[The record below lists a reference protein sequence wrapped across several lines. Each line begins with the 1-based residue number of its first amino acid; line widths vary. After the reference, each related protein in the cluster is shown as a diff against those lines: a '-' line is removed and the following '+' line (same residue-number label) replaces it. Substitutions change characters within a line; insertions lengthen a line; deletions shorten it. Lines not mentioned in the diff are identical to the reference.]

1 MDSLGTEIGQ
11 KMRSAV
17 KAKLIELGTG
27 SASGY
32 IDDELPD
39 YVMIMVA
46 NKRSRQQ
53 MVDDLSL
60 FLGAQTEVFVNWL
73 HQVLQK
79 LQEVTLPA
87 SVAAKTMKD
96 SSKKKSSSSSEKPRK
111 DKKGKR
117 RETSNERAER
127 ALSDDAGD
135 KTPPRPSTA
144 TAPLAGGSI
153 TEVFANQYIEK
164 AKKTLEVDASDAPPV
179 KKATVTP
186 SVASITDIATATVL
200 QKHQKELRE
209 LEEIQQRIN
218 AAKQHLKSLG
228 TEIPDDDDAD
238 FPLLKANDDD
248 LLPGGTRSKSS
259 SSSAT
264 GNSSS
269 AAIGRDNQATT
280 KQRQRITMEAP
291 EQPSKG
297 AATSRSTT
305 PPPAAPSTPKE
316 PNTPSTASP
325 TAAAKRPVH
334 ERLGD
339 KGTVPGT
346 TGTQE
351 PASNS
356 APKKQATESTTNS
369 GRSPTKNTII
379 SLSAHRREEREIY
392 VPLFRRK
399 EPPGSG
405 VEPSKPR
412 TNRPPDSHSHSVR
425 GRSRERTGRVKTPPP
440 PANVPSTAARRLSR
454 ERRLG
459 PAPPRSIVDVPGGG
473 GRDHRPSSR
482 DRRSRS
488 PVRASERRERS
499 KNGCEPAPVSTV
511 RSRIGSRVIVL
522 PPKPDYN
529 EDVVEVPVASVIKVQ
544 PRPTIPKAKQP
555 SKNLLLK
562 AMAEAQRSTVAQVRK
577 RIDNT
582 GALGGEVGKG
592 QSTPFAPR
600 IVENK
605 PKLLIEIPGGVSGHS
620 EVEVEYEDDE
630 MLEDNRRPGE
640 HGEEEQE
647 EEEELLLRRR
657 QAVYRNADH
666 EEIGQHGGEEEEI
679 HEVDIANQV
688 LMEDSD
694 GDDEFRQMLEGVD
707 GCDEVR
713 APGHQQSSAHTGLEP
728 IDDDDDDDDAV
739 DDVNGDG
746 TKFVV
751 TLDGAFKGK
760 DAGEQPMEDS
770 LVAGRISPSHTPL
783 PPPVAT
789 SSGQSTKA
797 RLPVKERIG
806 LRRQP
811 SSQQQPPHRGRQSP
825 AKDSK
830 LELEE
835 TLKKRK
841 ERFSEKPVAQPPP
854 PSSGPSQKQVT
865 PANDGPIHRSAS
877 PRGQRNRSPKPKAAP
892 PPQPASS
899 SPRSTNSARD
909 RTPSLSPEPPERRD
923 RYTDYQRQRSAQS
936 RRRSAPSPSPEPARA
951 SLRPGRSTR
960 TIRAGTG
967 NSASNSSPSHLN
979 ELLLQRT
986 KELMDESVSSSPIYM
1001 SKTDYDRME
1010 PASRKRKRVSP
1021 IQFDLTD
1028 EDERQ
1033 ESDDDYRE
1041 RRSSRGRT
1049 DERQQQQQQPGRGRS
1064 RQRGDSED
1072 RERDRDRTTR
1082 ESSSRRDPRE
1092 RAESRGRVPSPGRKI
1107 KKLES
1112 SRKFDD
1118 IPPLLSAVS
1127 VSGGAVD
1134 GSKAGKGG
1142 SSSVSGAAKERCKY
1156 FPSCRQG
1163 DACEFL
1169 HPSTPC
1175 KAFPGCKF
1183 GDKCLYLHPMCK
1195 YDLTCHRLDC
1205 NFMHSKGANASGS
1218 GVSAPPLAS
1227 SVVPVQNYKTI
1238 SAKPLPPLCKYYPHC
1253 SNTQCPFYHPKMCR
1267 FGRHCVN
1274 KVECNFYH
1282 YDLPPQE
1289 LHESSSKDKF
1299 RWISPFSA

>member
-96 SSKKKSSSSSEKPRK
+96 SSKKKSSSSDKPRK

-117 RETSNERAER
+117 ARETSSERAA
-127 ALSDDAGD
+127 ALSDDGGD

-164 AKKTLEVDASDAPPV
+164 AKKTLEVDAGVAPPV
-179 KKATVTP
+179 KKAAAVAP
-186 SVASITDIATATVL
+186 VASITDIATATVL

-228 TEIPDDDDAD
+228 TEIPDDDDED
-238 FPLLKANDDD
+238 FLLLKANDDD
-248 LLPGGTRSKSS
+248 LMPEGKRSKAS

-269 AAIGRDNQATT
+269 AATHNQAAT
-280 KQRQRITMEAP
+280 KQRQRITMEP
-291 EQPSKG
+291 TEQPSKA

-305 PPPAAPSTPKE
+305 PPPAPSSTAKDQPST
-316 PNTPSTASP
+316 TPSSTTSP
-325 TAAAKRPVH
+325 TAASKRPVH
-334 ERLGD
+334 ERLGN
-339 KGTVPGT
+339 KGSVPA

-356 APKKQATESTTNS
+356 SSTKKQTTESTVNS
-369 GRSPTKNTII
+369 SRSPTKNTII

-399 EPPGSG
+399 EPSSAS

-412 TNRPPDSHSHSVR
+412 TSRPPDSHSHSHSAR
-425 GRSRERTGRVKTPPP
+425 GRSRERTARVKTPPLP
-440 PANVPSTAARRLSR
+440 PPPVTVPSVAARRLSR

-459 PAPPRSIVDVPGGG
+459 PAPPRSVVDVPGRD
-473 GRDHRPSSR
+473 RDHRPSSR

-499 KNGCEPAPVSTV
+499 KNGCEPAPSTV

-562 AMAEAQRSTVAQVRK
+562 AMAEAQRSTVANVRK

-582 GALGGEVGKG
+582 GAIGGEIGKG
-592 QSTPFAPR
+592 GIAPFAPR
-600 IVENK
+600 IIENK
-605 PKLLIEIPGGVSGHS
+605 PKLLIEIPGGASGRS

-630 MLEDNRRPGE
+630 MLEDNRRQGE
-640 HGEEEQE
+640 QL
-647 EEEELLLRRR
+647 EEEELVLRRR
-657 QAVYRNADH
+657 QIYRNVEH
-666 EEIGQHGGEEEEI
+666 EEIGEQEETEEEI

-694 GDDEFRQMLEGVD
+694 GDDEFRQMLED
-707 GCDEVR
+707 GDG
-713 APGHQQSSAHTGLEP
+713 GHEQATDHQPSTADTGLEP
-728 IDDDDDDDDAV
+728 IDDDDDNEVNNINDD
-739 DDVNGDG
+739 GDG

-760 DAGEQPMEDS
+760 DGGGETKPIDDS
-770 LVAGRISPSHTPL
+770 PGATGPVSPSHTP
-783 PPPVAT
+783 PPPPAT

-811 SSQQQPPHRGRQSP
+811 SQQQQQPPQRGRQSP
-825 AKDSK
+825 TKDNK
-830 LELEE
+830 ELEE

-841 ERFSEKPVAQPPP
+841 ERFREKPVSQPP
-854 PSSGPSQKQVT
+854 PSSASPS
-865 PANDGPIHRSAS
+865 NDGPLHRSSS
-877 PRGQRNRSPKPKAAP
+877 PRGQRRSEPKPKAAP
-892 PPQPASS
+892 PPPPAPAST
-899 SPRSTNSARD
+899 SPRSSNSTRD

-923 RYTDYQRQRSAQS
+923 RYTSDYQRQRTTQS
-936 RRRSAPSPSPEPARA
+936 RHRSPPSPSSEPVRA
-951 SLRPGRSTR
+951 SVRPSRSSR
-960 TIRAGTG
+960 NAGTG
-967 NSASNSSPSHLN
+967 GANNSSPSHLN

-1049 DERQQQQQQPGRGRS
+1049 DERQQQQQQSARGRS

-1082 ESSSRRDPRE
+1082 GSSASRRDLRE
-1092 RAESRGRVPSPGRKI
+1092 QRGESRGRLPSPGRKI

-1127 VSGGAVD
+1127 VSGGVD
-1134 GSKAGKGG
+1134 GKTGKGG
-1142 SSSVSGAAKERCKY
+1142 NSVNSSSGSKERCKY

-1195 YDLTCHRLDC
+1195 YDQTCHRLDC
-1205 NFMHSKGANASGS
+1205 NFMHTKGANASGS

>member
-96 SSKKKSSSSSEKPRK
+96 SSKKKSSSEKPRK

-117 RETSNERAER
+117 REASSERAA
-127 ALSDDAGD
+127 ALSDDVGD

-164 AKKTLEVDASDAPPV
+164 AKKTLEVDASAAPPV

-186 SVASITDIATATVL
+186 VTSITDIATATVL
-200 QKHQKELRE
+200 QKHQKELKE

-238 FPLLKANDDD
+238 FLLLKANDDD
-248 LLPGGTRSKSS
+248 LLPEGTRSKPS

-269 AAIGRDNQATT
+269 AATHNQATT
-280 KQRQRITMEAP
+280 KQRQRITMETTEP
-291 EQPSKG
+291 PSK
-297 AATSRSTT
+297 AATTSRSTT
-305 PPPAAPSTPKE
+305 PPPAPATAKPPSTVSTTSP
-316 PNTPSTASP
+316 TTAS
-325 TAAAKRPVH
+325 KRSVH

-339 KGTVPGT
+339 KGNDVA
-346 TGTQE
+346 TGAQE
-351 PASNS
+351 PVGSS
-356 APKKQATESTTNS
+356 ATKKQATESTTNS
-369 GRSPTKNTII
+369 GRSPAKNTII

-399 EPPGSG
+399 EPPSSS

-412 TNRPPDSHSHSVR
+412 TARPDSHPARPDSHSAR
-425 GRSRERTGRVKTPPP
+425 GRSRERTARAKTPPAP
-440 PANVPSTAARRLSR
+440 PPVTVPSVAARRLSR

-459 PAPPRSIVDVPGGG
+459 PAPPRSIVDVPG
-473 GRDHRPSSR
+473 RDRDRDRRPSSRDRRPSSR

-488 PVRASERRERS
+488 PVRASERRDRS
-499 KNGCEPAPVSTV
+499 KNGCEPAPSTV

-562 AMAEAQRSTVAQVRK
+562 AMAEAQRSTVANVRK

-582 GALGGEVGKG
+582 GAIGGDIGKG
-592 QSTPFAPR
+592 GTPFAPR

-605 PKLLIEIPGGVSGHS
+605 PKLLIEIQGGASGHS

-630 MLEDNRRPGE
+630 LMEENRRGE
-640 HGEEEQE
+640 HA
-647 EEEELLLRRR
+647 EEEELLPRRR
-657 QAVYRNADH
+657 PVYRNADH
-666 EEIGQHGGEEEEI
+666 EPLGEDEEEEV

-694 GDDEFRQMLEGVD
+694 GDDEFRQMLEGGD
-707 GCDEVR
+707 GCDEA
-713 APGHQQSSAHTGLEP
+713 APEQSSADTGLEP
-728 IDDDDDDDDAV
+728 IDDDDV
-739 DDVNGDG
+739 DDVNNDGDG

-760 DAGEQPMEDS
+760 GSVEEPTDDS
-770 LVAGRISPSHTPL
+770 VVTGAASPSHTP
-783 PPPVAT
+783 PPPPAT
-789 SSGQSTKA
+789 VPSQSTKA
-797 RLPVKERIG
+797 RLSVKERIG

-811 SSQQQPPHRGRQSP
+811 SQQQQQPPQRGRQSP
-825 AKDSK
+825 AKDNK
-830 LELEE
+830 ELEE

-841 ERFSEKPVAQPPP
+841 ERFSEKLVVQPP
-854 PSSGPSQKQVT
+854 PSSAPSQKQSPQVP
-865 PANDGPIHRSAS
+865 PAGDGLIHRSSS
-877 PRGQRNRSPKPKAAP
+877 PRGQRRSPKPKVP
-892 PPQPASS
+892 PAPAST
-899 SPRSTNSARD
+899 SPRSSNSARD

-923 RYTDYQRQRSAQS
+923 RYNDYQRRPAQS
-936 RRRSAPSPSPEPARA
+936 RRRSAASPSPEPV
-951 SLRPGRSTR
+951 RSSVRLSRSSR
-960 TIRAGTG
+960 TTGTG
-967 NSASNSSPSHLN
+967 GGASNSSPSHLN

-1049 DERQQQQQQPGRGRS
+1049 DERQQQQQQQSGRGRS
-1064 RQRGDSED
+1064 RQRGESED
-1072 RERDRDRTTR
+1072 RDRDRTTR
-1082 ESSSRRDPRE
+1082 ESSSRRDHRE
-1092 RAESRGRVPSPGRKI
+1092 RGESRGRTTSPGRKI

-1127 VSGGAVD
+1127 VSGGLD
-1134 GSKAGKGG
+1134 GKTGKGG
-1142 SSSVSGAAKERCKY
+1142 SNVGNGAKERCKY

-1195 YDLTCHRLDC
+1195 YDQTCHRLDC
-1205 NFMHSKGANASGS
+1205 NFMHSKGANAS